1 MQIPAPDIPAPPD
14 IPAHATL
21 PFYDLTEA
29 TYSNGYSVERT
40 CQLIRESLFG
50 NGKVIYCK
58 KSIKKR
64 GFLIFFQRKVENLA
78 VIGDLPSFFA
88 WPCYSGNHPAKFN

>member
-1 MQIPAPDIPAPPD
+1 MEIPAPDIPDAPD

-21 PFYDLTEA
+21 PLYDLPEA

-50 NGKVIYCK
+50 NGQ
-58 KSIKKR
+58 
-64 GFLIFFQRKVENLA
+64 F
-78 VIGDLPSFFA
+78 
-88 WPCYSGNHPAKFN
+88 

>member
-1 MQIPAPDIPAPPD
+1 MEIPAPDITAATD

-21 PFYDLTEA
+21 PLYDLPEA

-50 NGKVIYCK
+50 NGQLLYCK
-58 KSIKKR
+58 ESIKKKA
-64 GFLIFFQRKVENLA
+64 LSSIFKGRLK
-78 VIGDLPSFFA
+78 I
-88 WPCYSGNHPAKFN
+88 

>member
-1 MQIPAPDIPAPPD
+1 MEIPAPDIPAALD

-21 PFYDLTEA
+21 PLYDLPEA

-50 NGKVIYCK
+50 NGQLLYCK
-58 KSIKKR
+58 ESITKKLFHQFSKGR
-64 GFLIFFQRKVENLA
+64 LKI
-78 VIGDLPSFFA
+78 
-88 WPCYSGNHPAKFN
+88 

>member
-1 MQIPAPDIPAPPD
+1 MEIPAPDIADATD

-50 NGKVIYCK
+50 NGQLLYCK
-58 KSIKKR
+58 ELINKR
-64 GFLIFFQRKVENLA
+64 LFHRFSKEG
-78 VIGDLPSFFA
+78 
-88 WPCYSGNHPAKFN
+88 